1 MQDRAAKED
10 WQSVLDS
17 LQSERG
23 RVLILVEDSDLG
35 WRLLTSAAA
44 EGLRQLLE
52 DAGNIQPASP
62 SRLCYNLEET
72 AELVG
77 VSVQKVSTWVHRTE
91 RPLPHI
97 QDGRRIIIPVAL
109 LTEWLRE
116 EASTNAAF
124 ISHGVP

>member
-23 RVLILVEDSDLG
+23 RVLILVEDSDSDLG

-72 AELVG
+72 
-77 VSVQKVSTWVHRTE
+77 SRT
-91 RPLPHI
+91 
-97 QDGRRIIIPVAL
+97 RRSFI
-109 LTEWLRE
+109 
-116 EASTNAAF
+116 NAVF
-124 ISHGVP
+124 